1 MKTLVAVIVFFGVLI
16 SNTAFAGQPV
26 KKTHIVF
33 LITKDTNN
41 YEAHLTVPVFAEKL
55 RKELGYDVTVLL
67 GEGDHG
73 SYRYPSV
80 DALSTADLLIVFA
93 RRIAPPHDQ
102 MKAIKDYINSGKP
115 VVGIRTANHA
125 FKVMGPI
132 ANGHEDW
139 FEFVANVLGCEN
151 KGYSPHEEGYE
162 PSILP
167 KAANHPI
174 VKNVQPTQWHSN
186 GSLYLVTLLDNQADV
201 LMEGKHKDNV
211 QPVAWT
217 RTSST
222 KNKVFYISLGHPSDF
237 ALPQFNIILVNGIKW
252 VLGKG

>member
-1 MKTLVAVIVFFGVLI
+1 MKRFIAVAVLFAAFAV
-16 SNTAFAGQPV
+16 NTAFAGQPV
-26 KKTHIVF
+26 KKAHIVF

-55 RKELGYDVTVLL
+55 RKEHGYDVTVLL
-67 GEGDHG
+67 GEGEHG

-102 MKAIKDYINSGKP
+102 MKAIKDYIKSGKP

-132 ANGHEDW
+132 ESGHEDW
-139 FEFVANVLGCEN
+139 FEFVADVLGCEN
-151 KGYSPHEEGYE
+151 KGYGPHEEGYE
-162 PSILP
+162 PSVLP
-167 KAANHPI
+167 RAANHPI

-186 GSLYLVTLLDNQADV
+186 GSLYLVTLLDKKADV
-201 LMEGKHKDNV
+201 LMQGKHKDNI

-222 KNKVFYISLGHPSDF
+222 NNKVFYISLGHPTDF
-237 ALPQFNIILVNGIKW
+237 ALPQFNTLLINGISW
-252 VLGKG
+252 VLEK